1 MFLLIFL
8 QLCGEL
14 QTTRNYAALLPKV
27 IQLMAHND
35 VGVKR
40 ICYASYAKHC
50 HKVSNR
56 QITMPIWGIL
66 QRTQGLT
73 ADGLKQEGYATM
85 LLLKHVYYLDTSY
98 DSATSIPHF
107 LVLECSMKAMIFIYC
122 MHITS
127 DCGWLCSRTCNVE
140 LQMPECQ
147 KWQDIRILEIVMYS
161 WWRID
166 VNEW

>member
-56 QITMPIWGIL
+56 QIIMPIWGNL
-66 QRTQGLT
+66 QRTRGLT
-73 ADGLKQEGYATM
+73 ADLLKQEGYATM
-85 LLLKHVYYLDTSY
+85 LLLELYITWIQVMTVQPQSL
-98 DSATSIPHF
+98 IFWF
-107 LVLECSMKAMIFIYC
+107 LNAA
-122 MHITS
+122 
-127 DCGWLCSRTCNVE
+127 
-140 LQMPECQ
+140 
-147 KWQDIRILEIVMYS
+147 
-161 WWRID
+161 
-166 VNEW
+166 